1 MIFREGEA
9 RMRLKGKIAV
19 VTGAGGGFGE
29 GIARRFAEEGAR
41 VVVADINAAAA
52 RRVADAIGADAV
64 AIAGDVSRG
73 ADMRAMVAAAVDRF
87 GGLDIMVNNAGTTH
101 RNQPML
107 DVDEATFDR
116 VFAVNVKSIYWA
128 MQAAVPVLR
137 AQGRGGSII
146 NISSTAGIRPR
157 PGLVWYN
164 GTKGAVNTMTQ
175 CMAIELAPDNIRVNA
190 VCPVLGATG
199 LTELFMGQPDNPETR
214 AKFLATIPLGRM
226 SQPADIANACVWLAE
241 DASNFITGILLPV
254 DGGRTA

>member
-1 MIFREGEA
+1 
-9 RMRLKGKIAV
+9 MRLKGKVAV

-41 VVVADINAAAA
+41 VVVADINPAAA
-52 RRVADAIGADAV
+52 RRVAASIGSGAV

-73 ADMRAMVAAAVDRF
+73 PDMQAMVAAAVDRF
-87 GGLDIMVNNAGTTH
+87 GGLDILVNNAGTTH

-116 VFAVNVKSIYWA
+116 VYAVNVKSLYWA
-128 MQAAVPVLR
+128 MQAALPVLR

-190 VCPVLGATG
+190 ICPVLGATG
-199 LTELFMGQPDNPETR
+199 LTELFMGQPDTPEMR
-214 AKFLATIPLGRM
+214 QKFLSTIPLGRM

-241 DASNFITGILLPV
+241 DASSFITGVLLPV

>member
-1 MIFREGEA
+1 
-9 RMRLKGKIAV
+9 MRLSGKSTV

-41 VVVADINAAAA
+41 VVVADIDAAAA
-52 RRVADAIGADAV
+52 RRVAASIGNGAV
-64 AIAGDVSRG
+64 AIAGDVSKG
-73 ADMRAMVAAAVDRF
+73 ADFRAVVAAAVDRF
-87 GGLDIMVNNAGTTH
+87 GGLDVLVNNAGTTH

-116 VFAVNVKSIYWA
+116 VHAVNVKSIYWSV
-128 MQAAVPVLR
+128 QAAVPVFR

-157 PGLVWYN
+157 PGLIWYN

-190 VCPVLGATG
+190 ICPVLGATG
-199 LTELFMGQPDNPETR
+199 LTELFMGQPDNPEVR
-214 AKFLATIPLGRM
+214 QKFMASIPLGRM
-226 SQPADIANACVWLAE
+226 SQPSDIANACVWLAE
-241 DASNFITGILLPV
+241 DATSFITGVLLPV

>member
-1 MIFREGEA
+1 
-9 RMRLKGKIAV
+9 MRLQGKIAV

-29 GIARRFAEEGAR
+29 GIARRFAAEGAR
-41 VVVADINAAAA
+41 VVVADLDPAAAA
-52 RRVADAIGADAV
+52 RVAGEIGERAAAV
-64 AIAGDVSRG
+64 VGDVSRG
-73 ADMRAMVAAAVDRF
+73 PDVAAMVKAALDRF
-87 GGLDIMVNNAGTTH
+87 GGLDIVVNNAGTTH
-101 RNQPML
+101 RNQPLL
-107 DVDEATFDR
+107 DVDEAAFDR
-116 VFAVNVKSIYWA
+116 VFAVNVKSIYWMA
-128 MQAAVPVLR
+128 QAAVPVFR
-137 AQGRGGSII
+137 AQGRGGGII

-175 CMAIELAPDNIRVNA
+175 CMAIELAADNIRVNA

-199 LTELFMGQPDNPETR
+199 LTELFMGQPDSPEIRT
-214 AKFLATIPLGRM
+214 KFLSTIPLGRM